1 MFRLPSV
8 GGLVRTLG
16 TDWAQRPTHWDPR
29 GPTMASL
36 SERPGKS
43 GTSYT
48 VRWRERGT
56 QQRKTFRRKKEAEA
70 WQRKAE
76 DIEEAHR
83 LGRPLATSTQALRRT
98 FAQEWPRF
106 IERRKAEVGPSTV
119 DKHEWVYRVWIEPV
133 LGNRKLGTIAPE
145 DLRGLLE
152 DAKVAGRGVDTRIA
166 IYQAVNMLLDNALG
180 RDGHRCRTDVTVGTA
195 TRERDINVLTDRELD
210 RLIVATA
217 QAHRLLV
224 DFLATMGARPHEALG
239 LRARDVSAGYVTLT
253 SKKNQARGNSGRRRL
268 PLPRSLCT
276 RLDAHIAALQGDE
289 LVFGVTD
296 IRNWRRRVF
305 APAVARAGLRE
316 EMVPYDLR
324 HTCAS
329 KLIRLGKP
337 APFVA
342 KWLGHS
348 VRMTLETYA
357 HLFTGDLEDIARAL
371 DRPQHPTP
379 SNGYRRRNEDADA
392 PRL

>member
-1 MFRLPSV
+1 
-8 GGLVRTLG
+8 
-16 TDWAQRPTHWDPR
+16 
-29 GPTMASL
+29 MASL
-36 SERPGKS
+36 TERPGRTGVS
-43 GTSYT
+43 FT

-56 QQRKTFRRKKEAEA
+56 QQRKSFRRKKEAEA

-76 DIEEAHR
+76 DIEEAQR
-83 LGRPLATSTQALRRT
+83 LGRSLATPTQALRRA

-119 DKHEWVYRVWIEPV
+119 DKHEGVYRVWIEPV

-152 DAKVAGRGVDTRIA
+152 NAKAAGRGMDTRIA
-166 IYQAVNMLLDNALG
+166 IYQTVNMLLDNAL
-180 RDGHRCRTDVTVGTA
+180 RKDGHRCRTDVTVGTA
-195 TRERDINVLTDRELD
+195 TREREINVLTDPELE
-210 RLIVATA
+210 RLIAATP

-239 LRARDVSAGYVTLT
+239 LRARDVAGGYVALT
-253 SKKNQARGNSGRRRL
+253 SKKRQARGNSGRRRL
-268 PLPRSLCT
+268 PLPRTLSIQ
-276 RLDAHIAALQGDE
+276 LDAHIAGFEPDE

-296 IRNWRRRVF
+296 VRNWRRRVF
-305 APAVARAGLRE
+305 NPAVTKAGLYE
-316 EMVPYDLR
+316 EIVPYDLR

-342 KWLGHS
+342 TWLGHS
-348 VRMTLETYA
+348 VRMTLEIYA
-357 HLFTGDLEDIARAL
+357 HLFTGDLEDIASAL
-371 DRPQHPTP
+371 DRPQRPGP
-379 SNGYRRRNEDADA
+379 SSGPSRRDGAADA
-392 PRL
+392 QRL